1 MLNRV
6 DIANALGSGSP
17 AAAEVDADRLA
28 PLLEEDE
35 TVEAA
40 AASAEGLEHTTDDR
54 MTTIEP
60 GDGSHAYAVATNRRV
75 FFLLGGEPESPE
87 LTYQL
92 GSVTRAEM
100 HDRLLST
107 TLQVR
112 TADESVQ
119 FTPVDA
125 DRAEALASYV
135 ATVGGAWADLE
146 ETLAGAREAMEAAR
160 ETIEAGGDP
169 TGEIQRAQMHV
180 SKAHHCAT
188 HDDAVPTELM
198 EAEIEPVETELGFL
212 EVISRT
218 ERVEALLEEIR
229 EAREAREYDAV
240 FEAAGE
246 AADLLEKA
254 RGDLDESDYL
264 WGTVDDLEADLDDAV
279 ADLFEAAKSAC
290 HAGLRT
296 GDPTEAVAA
305 WEDAL
310 DRYRATLAADD
321 PGAVGPDP
329 DALRFQLAWVV
340 GNLIDALV
348 VAAEECERAGDDLGE
363 EHDDSADRY
372 EAARDWLRRAHRL
385 AEEHPHSSCAPLEES
400 LERVEEKFELAQ
412 WQWGA
417 AD

>member
-6 DIANALGSGSP
+6 DIANAFGSGS

-28 PLLEEDE
+28 PLLEEGE
-35 TVEAA
+35 AVQAA
-40 AASAEGLEHTTDDR
+40 AASAEGIEHTTDDR
-54 MTTIEP
+54 TTTIEP
-60 GDGSHAYAVATNRRV
+60 GDGSHAYAVATNRRI

-92 GSVTRAEM
+92 ASVTRAEM

-107 TLQVR
+107 TLQIR

-119 FTPVDA
+119 FTPVDT
-125 DRAEALASYV
+125 DRAGALASYV
-135 ATVGGAWADLE
+135 STVGGAWADLE

-160 ETIEAGGDP
+160 ETIESGGDP
-169 TGEIQRAQMHV
+169 TGEIQRAQMRL

-198 EAEIEPVETELGFL
+198 EAEIEPVETELGYL

-218 ERVEALLEEIR
+218 ERVEALLEEVR
-229 EAREAREYDAV
+229 EARESGEYDAV
-240 FEAAGE
+240 FEAADE
-246 AADLLEKA
+246 ATDLIEKA
-254 RGDLDESDYL
+254 RGELEESDYL
-264 WGTVDDLEADLDDAV
+264 WGTVDDLEDDLGEAV
-279 ADLFEAAKSAC
+279 ADLFDEAESAC

-296 GDPTEAVAA
+296 DDPTEAVAA

-310 DRYRATLAADD
+310 DRYRAALTADD
-321 PGAVGPDP
+321 PGALGPGP
-329 DALRFQLAWVV
+329 EALRFQLAWVV

-363 EHDDSADRY
+363 DHDDSADRY

-385 AEEHPHSSCAPLEES
+385 AEEHPHSSGAPLEEVI
-400 LERVEEKFELAQ
+400 ERVEEKFELAQ
-412 WQWGA
+412 WQWGG